1 MKNPFS
7 GLIVVG
13 LLLVAFFTITNSVY
27 TVHQTEQALVLRF
40 GEPAPGRALVPD
52 PGIHFKLPF
61 IVTTSDTAQKPKNT
75 AVEAMYSTTT
85 NVSQARVVDFP

>member
-13 LLLVAFFTITNSVY
+13 LLLVAFFAITNSVY

-52 PGIHFKLPF
+52 PGIHCNS
-61 IVTTSDTAQKPKNT
+61 TSRSAPR
-75 AVEAMYSTTT
+75 S
-85 NVSQARVVDFP
+85 ARRVRSRTC